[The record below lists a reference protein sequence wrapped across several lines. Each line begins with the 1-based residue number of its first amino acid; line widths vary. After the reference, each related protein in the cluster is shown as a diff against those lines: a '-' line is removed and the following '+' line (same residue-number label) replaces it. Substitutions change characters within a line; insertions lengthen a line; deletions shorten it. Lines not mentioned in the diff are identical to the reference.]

1 MATTVGALSVDLDLN
16 SASFINGMKKA
27 TDAVTT
33 SSRSIDRALGVA
45 KGAVKGFVAA
55 FAVDQLAGLVSRGL
69 DFAASLGEQS
79 QQLGVTTRDLQVY
92 RYAASQVGIAQE
104 DMEKGLAKLTLNLG
118 KIQEGAKGPTDA
130 LRALGFSTQE
140 IARISTMSA
149 GAALPVL
156 ADAFAKIESPAK
168 RAAIEVELFGKAGQ
182 KIDNL
187 LSGGSGAVNEL
198 AAAADKLGIVLSDEA
213 IQKADE
219 TADKLSAMKQVLE
232 ARIASVVAEN
242 ADSILQ
248 LADAAAT
255 LTGAMLKGIPA
266 AINYY
271 SGLRD
276 IYKKDGLFAGLK
288 ETFFGTDESAQN
300 TAARGAAKAGT
311 FRMKGFI
318 DPTAP
323 AKATRV
329 SAGGGG
335 GGAGGAGGGA
345 GGRGGGRSGPS
356 LAEQFG
362 SLEGQLDPLKRA
374 NDEYKK
380 TIELLDK
387 AEASGLKAAHGF
399 DALRAAARDNL
410 LDDLGL
416 KEIPP
421 TIAETNSLLDDMKIN
436 IDDLSISVPKLGNVL
451 DDAFSSA
458 TIAAG
463 DGLINGL
470 ENLRRGFGSL
480 QDVAL
485 SVLDSITSAFLDA
498 LVYGPI
504 KDFFSGLASGG
515 GAGGGGGLFGSIL
528 SGVSSLFGGGRAIGG
543 SVAPGKFYM
552 TGENGPELFAPG
564 GTGGSILSNSMLRAM
579 GRGEG
584 GGGVTM
590 NFNGPVSNPE
600 QVRRSG
606 AQVGAQL
613 LRLNAAGKRGV

>member
-16 SASFINGMKKA
+16 SASFINNMKKA

-33 SSRSIDRALGVA
+33 SSRSIDRALGFA
-45 KGAVKGFVAA
+45 KTAVTGFVASFTINKIVEVTA
-55 FAVDQLAGLVSRGL
+55 KGL
-69 DFAASLGEQS
+69 DYAASLGEQS

-118 KIQEGAKGPTDA
+118 KVQAGAKGPTDA

-140 IARISTMSA
+140 IARISNLSA
-149 GAALPVL
+149 GEALPVL

-168 RAAIEVELFGKAGQ
+168 RAKIEVELFGKAGQ

-198 AAAADKLGIVLSDEA
+198 ATAADKLGIVLSDEA

-300 TAARGAAKAGT
+300 TIARGAAKAGT

-318 DPTAP
+318 DPTP
-323 AKATRV
+323 PPKATPG
-329 SAGGGG
+329 S
-335 GGAGGAGGGA
+335 AGGAGGGA
-345 GGRGGGRSGPS
+345 GGERRGGRSGPT
-356 LAEQFG
+356 LAEQFA

-374 NDEYKK
+374 NDEYRK
-380 TIELLDK
+380 TIDLLDK
-387 AEASGLKAAHGF
+387 AEAAGLKAAGGF
-399 DALRAAARDNL
+399 DALRAAARGNFFEA
-410 LDDLGL
+410 LGIE
-416 KEIPP
+416 KIPT
-421 TIAETNSLLDDMKIN
+421 TIFDTNAHLETMKVQ
-436 IDDLSISVPKLGNVL
+436 IDDLVISVPKLGNVL

-485 SVLDSITSAFLDA
+485 SVLDSITAAFMDA

-504 KDFFSGLASGG
+504 RDFFSGLAKGDGTGG
-515 GAGGGGGLFGSIL
+515 GFLGSIF
-528 SGVSSLFGGGRAIGG
+528 SGITSLFGGGRSIGG
-543 SVAPGKFYM
+543 SMSAGKFYL
-552 TGENGPELFAPG
+552 TGENGPELVAPG
-564 GTGGSILSNSMLRAM
+564 GSGGSVISNSMLRRMVGA
-579 GRGEG
+579 G
-584 GGGVTM
+584 GDGGVTM
-590 NFNGPVSNPE
+590 NFYGPVSNPE